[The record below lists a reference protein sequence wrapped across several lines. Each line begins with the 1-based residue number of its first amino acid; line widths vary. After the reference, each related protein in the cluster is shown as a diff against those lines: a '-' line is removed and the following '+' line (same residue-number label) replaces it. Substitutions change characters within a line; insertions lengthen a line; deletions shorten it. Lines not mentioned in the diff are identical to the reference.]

1 VTANGYLV
9 ADSDMHVF
17 EPADVWQRYIDP
29 AWRHAAPVGL
39 TEMRRDMRVK
49 VKSHVLLRQGAVR
62 TQGERNA
69 WKEENEGPYS
79 EAERRGWS
87 PDSQRDAMDAEGL
100 DLAVLFPFRKG
111 GGLVE
116 APDARMVGTKGEY
129 LFRAG
134 YLPCPTSACP
144 RTSRGDASI
153 SPPTRR
159 ATWTGTV
166 LPIDGGYLA
175 CPA

>member
-1 VTANGYLV
+1 MRSIRTTFGRPRDRERLSGGGQRHAL
-9 ADSDMHVF
+9 F
-17 EPADVWQRYIDP
+17 EPADLWQRYIDP
-29 AWRHAAPVGL
+29 AWRHAAPMGL

-62 TQGERNA
+62 AQGERNA

-100 DLAVLFPFRKG
+100 DLAVLVPLRKG

-116 APDARMVGTKGEY
+116 APDAPMVGAKGESP
-129 LFRAG
+129 LRAG
-134 YLPCPTSACP
+134 YLPKQRSTAPTM
-144 RTSRGDASI
+144 R
-153 SPPTRR
+153 
-159 ATWTGTV
+159 
-166 LPIDGGYLA
+166 DG
-175 CPA
+175 